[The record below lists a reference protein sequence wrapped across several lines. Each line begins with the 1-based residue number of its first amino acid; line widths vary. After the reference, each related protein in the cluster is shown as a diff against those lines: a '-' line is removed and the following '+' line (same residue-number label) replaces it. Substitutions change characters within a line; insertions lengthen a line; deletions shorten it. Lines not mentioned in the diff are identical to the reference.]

1 MRLSDF
7 KVLTFD
13 VYGTLIDW
21 ETGMIESLAPLTSQ
35 VSRSLTRNDIL
46 EAHAYHESTTQ
57 AQTPA
62 KRYGDLLAVVYKRLS
77 EEWGVSVTWD
87 DCLAYGRSV
96 ENWPAFADSAGALHY
111 LKRHYK
117 LVILSN
123 VDNASFA
130 HSNEKLD
137 VEFDARYTAEDV
149 GSYKPSPR
157 NFEYM
162 LAQLGRLGFSKGD
175 ILHTAESMFHDHAPA
190 KQYGLANCWIYRR
203 HDQEGFGATMHPGDM
218 PETDFT
224 FDSMAAMV
232 KAHQAELSGESMS

>member
-21 ETGMIESLAPLTSQ
+21 ETGMIEALTPLTAQ
-35 VSRSLTRNDIL
+35 VSPSLTRNDIL
-46 EAHAYHESTTQ
+46 EAHAWHESTTQ

-62 KRYGDLLAVVYKRLS
+62 MRYSALLAVVYKRLA
-77 EEWGVSVTWD
+77 EQWGVAASWE

-96 ENWPAFADSAGALHY
+96 QNWPTFADSAGALHY

-117 LVILSN
+117 LVVLSN

-130 HSNEKLD
+130 YSNAKLAVD
-137 VEFDARYTAEDV
+137 FDGRYTAEDI

-162 LAQLGRLGFSKGD
+162 LKQLERLGYGQSD
-175 ILHTAESMFHDHAPA
+175 ILHTAESLYHDHAPA
-190 KQYGLANCWIYRR
+190 TAFGLAKCWIYRR
-203 HDQEGFGATMHPGDM
+203 HDQEGFGATIDPGEK
-218 PETDFT
+218 PTTDFT
-224 FDSMAAMV
+224 FNSMADMV
-232 KAHQAELSGESMS
+232 KAHQADLSA

>member
-7 KVLTFD
+7 RVLTFD

-21 ETGMIESLAPLTSQ
+21 ESGMVEGLAPLTAQ
-35 VSRSLTRNDIL
+35 VSRSLTRDEIL

-62 KRYGDLLAVVYKRLS
+62 KRYDELLAVVYKRLA
-77 EEWGVSVTWD
+77 EEWRVAVSWD

-96 ENWPAFADSAGALHY
+96 RNWPAFADSAGALQY

-117 LVILSN
+117 LAILSN

-130 HSNEKLD
+130 HSNAKLAVD
-137 VEFDARYTAEDV
+137 FDGRYTAEDV

-162 LAQLGRLGFSKGD
+162 LQQLGRLGYGKD
-175 ILHTAESMFHDHAPA
+175 DVLHTAESMFHDHVPA
-190 KQYGLANCWIYRR
+190 TPFGLARCWIYRR
-203 HDQEGFGATMHPGDM
+203 HDKEGFGATMNPGET
-218 PETDFT
+218 PTTDFT
-224 FDSMAAMV
+224 FNSMADMV
-232 KAHQAELSGESMS
+232 KAHQAELAA